1 MTIIEEP
8 DKTVR
13 FPKSSVYNI
22 EKKIP
27 ELVGTDIHDMDKA
40 GNDFTGKPVK
50 GDNRKDP
57 ENNL

>member
-1 MTIIEEP
+1 MTIIEEL

-13 FPKSSVYNI
+13 FSKSSVYNI

-40 GNDFTGKPVK
+40 GSDFTGKPEK
-50 GDNRKDP
+50 GFNRKDP
-57 ENNL
+57 ENNW

>member
-27 ELVGTDIHDMDKA
+27 ELVGLNRDHL
-40 GNDFTGKPVK
+40 PVRS
-50 GDNRKDP
+50 G
-57 ENNL
+57 

>member
-1 MTIIEEP
+1 MTIIEEL
-8 DKTVR
+8 DKTVE

-27 ELVGTDIHDMDKA
+27 ELVGTDIPDMDKA

-50 GDNRKDP
+50 GINRKDP
-57 ENNL
+57 EQ